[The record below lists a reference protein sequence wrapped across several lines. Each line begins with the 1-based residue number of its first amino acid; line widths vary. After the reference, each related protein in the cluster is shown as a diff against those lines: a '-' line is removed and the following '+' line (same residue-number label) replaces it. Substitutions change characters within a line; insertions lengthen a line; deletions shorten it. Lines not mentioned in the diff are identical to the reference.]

1 MNISKHDAAAIPSE
15 TPGLVVHRAGDVR
28 VESVPVKAPG
38 ADEAVVRIAY
48 GGVCGS
54 DLHYWKQGAAGESIL
69 REPMLLGH
77 EVSGTVAQPAADGS
91 GPPAG
96 TPVTLHPATPGPGD
110 GSIRYPTDRPNLSP
124 GGTYLGSAA
133 RLPHTQGAFAEY
145 VVVPSRM
152 LRALPEELELRTAA
166 LIEPTSVAW
175 HAVERAGHVAGKRT
189 VVIGA
194 GPIGAL
200 LVAVLKHERAREIV
214 AVDLYSEPLDRTSQL
229 GATQTVLATHTE
241 QVARLDA
248 DVVFECSGTAA
259 GLRAAIDAA
268 TRGEIVVL
276 VGLLPPGEQPVA
288 ISKAISRELSLIG
301 SFRFNEEIDSVIAAL
316 GQGELDVEP
325 VITHEF
331 ALDDALGALQVAS
344 DPRQSGKVLL
354 RFSPQPL

>member
-1 MNISKHDAAAIPSE
+1 MNISKQDASAIPSE
-15 TPGLVVHRAGDVR
+15 APGLVVHSAGDVR
-28 VESVPVKAPG
+28 VESVQVKAPA

-77 EVSGTVAQPAADGS
+77 EVSGRVAQPAADGS

-96 TPVTLHPATPGPGD
+96 TPV
-110 GSIRYPTDRPNLSP
+110 
-124 GGTYLGSAA
+124 
-133 RLPHTQGAFAEY
+133 
-145 VVVPSRM
+145 
-152 LRALPEELELRTAA
+152 
-166 LIEPTSVAW
+166 
-175 HAVERAGHVAGKRT
+175 
-189 VVIGA
+189 
-194 GPIGAL
+194 
-200 LVAVLKHERAREIV
+200 
-214 AVDLYSEPLDRTSQL
+214 
-229 GATQTVLATHTE
+229 
-241 QVARLDA
+241 
-248 DVVFECSGTAA
+248 
-259 GLRAAIDAA
+259 AA
-268 TRGEIVVL
+268 TRGGLVVL

-316 GQGELDVEP
+316 GEGELDLEP
-325 VITHEF
+325 VIIHEF